1 MRKLA
6 IALICAGAVLI
17 PAQVASASP
26 HTVHPAL
33 SGSELCT
40 ASAPN
45 LVCVRDANDSNSP
58 GSPIVAGDTDIHG
71 TAEALNMLVV
81 SGGVK
86 LQFAGHTSLCVSLA
100 SDGSSF
106 VTGDCSTA
114 IGTVFREYTLN
125 GALVFDNRYA
135 DQHHSGEWD
144 LTTTD
149 GVGSQWIIGLR
160 GSFYQRLI
168 NCSGNCV

>member
-1 MRKLA
+1 MKKLA
-6 IALICAGAVLI
+6 IALICAGAVLV
-17 PAQVASASP
+17 PAGAASASA
-26 HTVHPAL
+26 HSVHPAL

-40 ASAPN
+40 ASAPA

-58 GSPIVAGDTDIHG
+58 GSPIVAGGTDIHG

-86 LQFAGHTSLCVSLA
+86 LQFAGHTALCVSLA
-100 SDGSSF
+100 SDEVNF
-106 VTGDCSTA
+106 VTGNCSTA

-135 DQHHSGEWD
+135 DQHRGGEWD
-144 LTTTD
+144 LTTGD
-149 GVGSQWIIGLR
+149 GVGSQWFIGTR

-168 NCSGNCV
+168 NCTGNCV